1 MNVALSSRHTVHT
14 SHDNGTG
21 PKCHNFGAP
30 HGSENYRPTSR
41 EVSCKKCLKVLA
53 TEAAKEAAYQARLA
67 ASLAPATE
75 TDDLGHVATPTT
87 EVQAEE
93 VVAAN
98 AQTVLIVTSADDT
111 DADTQVALIVR
122 DSEDIITKGDA
133 DGTAQYV
140 ARYSSKTE
148 GVVAVDAQTVVR
160 VQGAPH
166 PTALLSGAV
175 TVTVDLVT
183 PTKGLI
189 VAGDRA
195 GTVLHTAK
203 REQRPGAGWD
213 VENEYGETVARGL
226 SCLEAAVAAWAQAE
240 GLPTYLTIK
249 TRHEYRQADQR
260 DDAAV
265 SPTRCPQCRRTSG
278 HKLDCGMRYPRYP
291 FTVVVG
297 NLPMHFNARDRAERC
312 AAEYG
317 VTVQVN

>member
-75 TDDLGHVATPTT
+75 ADDLGHVATSAA

-93 VVAAN
+93 VVAA
-98 AQTVLIVTSADDT
+98 
-111 DADTQVALIVR
+111 DTQVVLVVR
-122 DSEDIITKGDA
+122 DSEDIIAKGDA

-160 VQGAPH
+160 VQGTPH

-240 GLPTYLTIK
+240 GLPAYLVIK
-249 TRHEYRQADQR
+249 TCHEYRQTDQR
-260 DDAAV
+260 DDVAAR
-265 SPTRCPQCRRTSG
+265 PARCPQCRRTSG

-297 NLPMHFNARDRAERC
+297 NLSMHFNTRDRAERC
-312 AAEYG
+312 AAQYG